1 MTELRE
7 RLTTALSFAQSHAE
21 KAQQQYVD
29 RYNARSG
36 AKSFQV
42 GEPVL
47 VLQKNSS
54 ASKIFSSWIGP
65 KLVTYVQSPNSYVV
79 KFDDGSS
86 RTIHVN
92 YLRKFHTKAQK
103 VLYDPVGLSGEPDV
117 NSCAIVSE
125 QDQEFDDLHAFDY
138 DCAVIGIDSKV
149 DSQLPSQLI
158 DRFTLCHL
166 SARQQGELLQI
177 LENML
182 TAFLFDQG

>member
-1 MTELRE
+1 MT
-7 RLTTALSFAQSHAE
+7 SH
-21 KAQQQYVD
+21 
-29 RYNARSG
+29 
-36 AKSFQV
+36 
-42 GEPVL
+42 
-47 VLQKNSS
+47 
-54 ASKIFSSWIGP
+54 
-65 KLVTYVQSPNSYVV
+65 VQSPNSYVV
-79 KFDDGSS
+79 EFDDGSS

-92 YLRKFHTKAQK
+92 HLHKFHTKAQK

-117 NSCAIVSE
+117 NSCAIVSK
-125 QDQEFDDLHAFDY
+125 QDQEFGNLHVFDY